1 MLDPIP
7 TSLIKECLSDLLPLI
22 TRIVNSSLC
31 SGVVP
36 PQFKQAVV
44 TPMLKK
50 PGLDPND
57 LKNFRPVSNLP
68 FISKI
73 LEKVVLTQLQKHL
86 SENDLLEIRQ
96 SAYRKNHSTETA
108 LLSVVDGLLRNADDR
123 LVSVLA
129 LLDLS
134 AAFDTL
140 DHPILL
146 QRLETT
152 FGISGTVLHWFAS
165 YLEGREQSVKV
176 DNVLSSPSPLQFGV
190 PQGSVLGPI
199 LFTLYSQPLSDLICR
214 HECDYHKYA
223 DDTQLSKGAP
233 PDQFQSLL
241 CDIQTCIESLVG
253 WMYSNK
259 LKLNAEKTEILPV
272 ASTSRLSSVG

>member
-1 MLDPIP
+1 MTWRISDPCQICP
-7 TSLIKECLSDLLPLI
+7 
-22 TRIVNSSLC
+22 SSQNPRKG
-31 SGVVP
+31 S
-36 PQFKQAVV
+36 FNTTA
-44 TPMLKK
+44 
-50 PGLDPND
+50 
-57 LKNFRPVSNLP
+57 
-68 FISKI
+68 
-73 LEKVVLTQLQKHL
+73 E
-86 SENDLLEIRQ
+86 SENDLPEIRQ
-96 SAYRKNHSTETA
+96 SAYRKNHSTETV
-108 LLSVVDGLLRNADDR
+108 LLSVVDGLLKNADDR
-123 LVSVLA
+123 LVSVPA

-134 AAFDTL
+134 AASDML

-165 YLEGREQSVKV
+165 YLEGREQSVMV
-176 DNVLSSPSPLQFGV
+176 DNVLSSPSNLQFRV

-241 CDIQTCIESLVG
+241 CDIQTCTESVVD

-259 LKLNAEKTEILPV
+259 LKLNAEKTEVLPV
-272 ASTSRLSSVG
+272 ASTSHLSSVQLAEIAQTQVASAYHSNLQLGT

>member
-1 MLDPIP
+1 MPFR
-7 TSLIKECLSDLLPLI
+7 SVASYHKNCRQLS
-22 TRIVNSSLC
+22 
-31 SGVVP
+31 
-36 PQFKQAVV
+36 QFKQAVV
-44 TPMLKK
+44 TPLLKK

-73 LEKVVLTQLQKHL
+73 LEKVVLTRQLQKHL
-86 SENDLLEIRQ
+86 SENDLLEIKQ
-96 SAYRKNHSTETA
+96 SAYRKNHITETT

-152 FGISGTVLHWFAS
+152 FGISDTVLHWFAS
-165 YLEGREQSVKV
+165 YLEGREQSVMV
-176 DNVLSSPSPLQFGV
+176 DNVLSSPSPLQFRV

-199 LFTLYSQPLSDLICR
+199 LFTLYSQAISDSICR
-214 HECDYHKYA
+214 HECDCHKYA
-223 DDTQLSKGAP
+223 DDTQLSKAAP
-233 PDQFQSLL
+233 PNQFQSLL
-241 CDIQTCIESLVG
+241 CDIQTCIESLVD

-259 LKLNAEKTEILPV
+259 LKVNARKDRSSSRCIYLPP
-272 ASTSRLSSVG
+272 

>member
-1 MLDPIP
+1 MLCGKVRNKLNRYTDERIY
-7 TSLIKECLSDLLPLI
+7 LL
-22 TRIVNSSLC
+22 TC
-31 SGVVP
+31 GD
-36 PQFKQAVV
+36 V
-44 TPMLKK
+44 T
-50 PGLDPND
+50 
-57 LKNFRPVSNLP
+57 
-68 FISKI
+68 
-73 LEKVVLTQLQKHL
+73 
-86 SENDLLEIRQ
+86 
-96 SAYRKNHSTETA
+96 HSTETA
-108 LLSVVDGLLRNADDR
+108 LFSVVDGLLRNADDR

-129 LLDLS
+129 LLDLR

-140 DHPILL
+140 DYPILL

-176 DNVLSSPSPLQFGV
+176 DNVLSSSSPLQFGV

-233 PDQFQSLL
+233 SGQFQSLV

-253 WMYSNK
+253 WIYSNK
-259 LKLNAEKTEILPV
+259 LKLNAEQRLKFFPLHLPPALVRLAEI
-272 ASTSRLSSVG
+272 A